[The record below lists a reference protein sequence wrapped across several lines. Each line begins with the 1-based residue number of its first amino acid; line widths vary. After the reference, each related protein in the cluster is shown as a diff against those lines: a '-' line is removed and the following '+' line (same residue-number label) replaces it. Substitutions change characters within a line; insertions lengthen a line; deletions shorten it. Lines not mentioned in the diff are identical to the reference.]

1 MSYAPQNQAPD
12 ITDAIDGSITTWYE
26 NINDCLKTSECVPG
40 HYEYAQAPSYGNQCP
55 IQEGGSTK
63 IDIGCN
69 RFEIVDLNNSYIDC
83 EFTAPVT
90 IPAMSQGG
98 DHEVPLTDNGNDF
111 YIGFKTAFDVI
122 DQYRIYSNGDLIYTQ
137 NHACYESFLNNISLT
152 DSAKE
157 KSPCYATSFKVERHD
172 PNVPGVYITTYN
184 ENEMILDINIKMK
197 IPLNMFPI
205 LQNLKYFPSFMGKL
219 SIEIYPSYKNL
230 VVAPISD
237 LGSESFDEYY
247 TRSSAMNEPVEAID
261 PDNGTDNE
269 INATLR
275 YSRIRGGTTFT
286 QINVEAISN
295 IIKEVEHVAA
305 VEANE
310 EEDIEAV
317 PAHDETTYMESTL
330 TFGCSASTLKKFH
343 LYQAVY
349 MIKMDVYNSLEMNYL
364 QIPLLFPI
372 QTVSN
377 TKFTYPMGTSQHFT
391 LQNTA
396 TLSHCDTIFIVFPGN
411 SNERTVS
418 YNPEIK
424 AHLSINGKYYPREEL
439 STARADPRFINLT
452 YDALNINNNPLM
464 TAGKD
469 IVASMTPY
477 YTYTLVNFENNWT
490 CKIYNFTTGDRSNF
504 VYAVPLSTD
513 EDFMGGISS
522 NGSTV
527 QIELIGDRDSVS
539 NNINSH
545 NNTEAP
551 VAVFLE
557 DKLLKIYS
565 MKPPGKPQIQI
576 TNATLD
582 QIIASGG
589 SA

>member
-1 MSYAPQNQAPD
+1 MSFAPQNQAPD
-12 ITDAIDGSITTWYE
+12 ISDAIDGSITSWYE
-26 NINDCLKTSECVPG
+26 RINDCLKTSECVPG

-63 IDIGCN
+63 VDIGCS

-83 EFTAPVT
+83 DFTAPVLIRFQYDDEEEDQTT
-90 IPAMSQGG
+90 INP
-98 DHEVPLTDNGNDF
+98 EGNTY
-111 YIGFKTAFDVI
+111 YIGFKSVFDII

-137 NHACYESFLNNISLT
+137 NHSCYESFLNNISLT

-157 KSPCYATSFKVERHD
+157 KSQCYTTWEKIKRRD
-172 PNVPGVYITTYN
+172 PNVPGVYITVNNTV
-184 ENEMILDINIKMK
+184 ISQVDVNIKMK
-197 IPLNMFPI
+197 IPLNMFPV
-205 LQNLKYFPSFMGKL
+205 LQNLKYFPGFMGKL

-230 VVAPISD
+230 VYANVTRFNDEAGLTFEGAFIGDYYND
-237 LGSESFDEYY
+237 LYEMNGPV
-247 TRSSAMNEPVEAID
+247 TAIQTGGINNEPNFDWNDMDAIRA
-261 PDNGTDNE
+261 G
-269 INATLR
+269 
-275 YSRIRGGTTFT
+275 SSFV
-286 QINVEAISN
+286 QINNDSSNLVVRINTGEAPN
-295 IIKEVEHVAA
+295 VV
-305 VEANE
+305 
-310 EEDIEAV
+310 
-317 PAHDETTYMESTL
+317 TTYETAQNNIR
-330 TFGCSASTLKKFH
+330 CSASTLNKFH

-377 TKFTYPMGTSQHFT
+377 TKFTYPMGRSQHFT

-396 TLSHCDTIFIVFPGN
+396 TLSHCDTIFVVFPEN

-439 STARADPRFINLT
+439 STGKADPRFINLI

-464 TAGKD
+464 TPGQD
-469 IVASMTPY
+469 VVASINPY
-477 YTYTLVNFENNWT
+477 VKKVRYDFTNNWK
-490 CKIYNFTTGDRSNF
+490 CDLYKFTAGDRSNF
-504 VYAVPLSTD
+504 VFAVPLSTD

-522 NGSTV
+522 NGATV
-527 QIELIGDRDSVS
+527 QIELIGDRDSIS
-539 NNINSH
+539 DTINTTNH
-545 NNTEAP
+545 TEAP
-551 VAVFLE
+551 VAIFLE

-582 QIIASGG
+582 QIVASGG
-589 SA
+589 TA